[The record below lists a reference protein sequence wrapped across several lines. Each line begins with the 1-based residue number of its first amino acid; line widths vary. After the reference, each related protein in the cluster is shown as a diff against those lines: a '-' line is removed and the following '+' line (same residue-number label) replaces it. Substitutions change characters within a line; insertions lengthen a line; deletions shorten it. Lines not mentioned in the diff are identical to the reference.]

1 MITSIW
7 KLFSNLSRTCFGNNF
22 GLLLVDSCSKEIF
35 EKTSEIE
42 SFDILPEV
50 KSSSAP
56 TFECLFTLQLFQ
68 ENEMLAVKKFGA
80 FLQCV
85 PNMH

>member
-7 KLFSNLSRTCFGNNF
+7 NSFSNLSRTCFGNNF
-22 GLLLVDSCSKEIF
+22 GLFLVDSCNKEIF

-56 TFECLFTLQLFQ
+56 TFEYLFTLQLFQ
-68 ENEMLAVKKFGA
+68 ENEMSAVKKSGA
-80 FLQCV
+80 FL
-85 PNMH
+85 